1 MKYLLFILAIGGI
14 LFASCKQSPRK
25 QASSLS
31 FSKELQDDTT
41 GTKPAMSTADSIRP
55 EQIRLHAELVYDSV
69 SYLTIEN
76 NGVLPVRTDKTY
88 QLMHY
93 IHNQWKPVK
102 VNQADTSSVTIAAGE
117 KDTLWI
123 HFKRQ
128 IGYEPIGR
136 CSISKTFYSLSQPQC
151 SIQKAI
157 EAHTRS
163 IIIDWNRCELI
174 PDRTELTNLY
184 VDMRAIPSEENLLLT
199 IHNHS
204 DQTLICG
211 NETDYTISIFQDNQW
226 KEISYPKITEDLAV
240 VLPPGHIISNWKYR
254 LPYGRFHF
262 KPGRYRIIKD
272 FSLESDYRKKLY
284 TAAEFTLQ
292 YEVYAGKEGEV
303 VIK

>member
-1 MKYLLFILAIGGI
+1 MKYALFILTAWGI

-41 GTKPAMSTADSIRP
+41 GTKPAMSTADSIRS

-184 VDMRAIPSEENLLLT
+184 VDMKAIPSEENLLLT

-211 NETDYTISIFQDNQW
+211 NETDYTMERNLISQDNGRSGCCTSSRPHHIQL
-226 KEISYPKITEDLAV
+226 EIPFALWA
-240 VLPPGHIISNWKYR
+240 
-254 LPYGRFHF
+254 
-262 KPGRYRIIKD
+262 
-272 FSLESDYRKKLY
+272 FSLQTRTLSHHKGLFVRIRLSEKILY
-284 TAAEFTLQ
+284 GSRVHAA
-292 YEVYAGKEGEV
+292 
-303 VIK
+303 I